1 MRGTDYYELLGVSPE
16 ASAAEIKSAYRS
28 LARTMHPD
36 VGGTEKTFR
45 LLREAYDTLRDPA
58 SRARYDRSRGGAAPP
73 APRGSDEPSAP
84 DARTFPRGARW
95 KRSAFGED
103 PRHEPRLPDLG
114 PEDLPWWNRVDP
126 RDRVRLVPAS
136 GPDRASVLAMFG
148 AWGLLLLTGSTV
160 RLGGVLLGS
169 WLSLVITA
177 GAAVVVMLRRYLR
190 ARRGERD
197 FHARLGGQRVFGA
210 PDQQD
215 RRVQVLTAHLCKRYF
230 TRMPG
235 ARIFHGLAWPGSV
248 FADVPHAVLCGRRL
262 VLVEPKSWLPGHYA
276 IDADGSVWR
285 NGHRFR
291 GGATALADGMAA
303 FADLLPGVQVRGVA
317 LLYPNR
323 EGEVTAEE
331 DAPGD
336 VELMTPARFVR
347 DIGGWL
353 AADAAAVDRD
363 AVVAVLDRVV
373 TC

>member
-1 MRGTDYYELLGVSPE
+1 MRGTDYYELLGLSPE

-36 VGGTEKTFR
+36 AGGTESTFR

-58 SRARYDRSRGGAAPP
+58 SRARYDRSRTGGSPQTP
-73 APRGSDEPSAP
+73 EPRRSGASSSAG
-84 DARTFPRGARW
+84 TFPRGARW
-95 KRSAFGED
+95 KRTAFGED
-103 PRHEPRLPDLG
+103 PHYEPRLPGLG

-126 RDRVRLVPAS
+126 RDRIRLVPAS
-136 GPDRASVLAMFG
+136 GPDRAAVLAMSA
-148 AWGLLLLTGSTV
+148 AWVLLLLTGSAV
-160 RLGGVLLGS
+160 RLGGVLLAS
-169 WLSLVITA
+169 WLSLVITST
-177 GAAVVVMLRRYLR
+177 AAVVLMLRRYLR
-190 ARRGERD
+190 ARRGERE
-197 FHARLGGQRVFGA
+197 FHTRLGGQRIFGD
-210 PDQQD
+210 PDQRD

-262 VLVEPKSWLPGHYA
+262 VLVEPKSWLPGRYG
-276 IDADGSVWR
+276 IDADGAVWR

-291 GGATALADGMAA
+291 GGATTLADGVAA
-303 FADLLPGVQVRGVA
+303 FAELLPDVQVRGVA

-323 EGEVTAEE
+323 EGEISAGE
-331 DAPGD
+331 DGSGS

-353 AADAAAVDRD
+353 AAESAAVDRD

-373 TC
+373 TR